1 MEEDVEGGAFEQNNY
16 LDENMQG
23 RLKAA
28 GAAKGLKGH
37 QHLNMQGESQR
48 KKDTSMVDASGLA
61 NNNPIIADGGSYSSY
76 LP

>member
-16 LDENMQG
+16 LDQNMQG

-37 QHLNMQGESQR
+37 QHLNMQGES
-48 KKDTSMVDASGLA
+48 
-61 NNNPIIADGGSYSSY
+61 
-76 LP
+76 